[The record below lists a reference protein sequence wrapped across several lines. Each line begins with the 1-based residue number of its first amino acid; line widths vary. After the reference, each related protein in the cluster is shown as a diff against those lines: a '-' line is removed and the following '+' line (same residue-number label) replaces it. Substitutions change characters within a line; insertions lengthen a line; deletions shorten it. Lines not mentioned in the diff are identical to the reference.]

1 MSGSWRTRIAG
12 SLAAMLLVAGLAAAP
27 AAPAT
32 ISTNHTGTTSDG
44 GSWIADVPSPW
55 NGAVLLYSHG
65 FGPLVAADAPDPATK
80 QALLDRGYALVG
92 SSYDPAGSW
101 WALGS
106 ALRDQF
112 EALDA
117 LRALLPSKPREVIA
131 FGTSMGGLI
140 SALESERGHGR
151 IDGALT
157 TCGIVA
163 GAIDLGNYQL
173 DGEYAMAKLLAPAVP
188 IKLVRFANV
197 DEGLATGKQFD
208 AIAQQAQSTAE
219 GRARLALAMAFLNVP
234 TWAPGQSMPAP
245 GDYVAQE
252 QQQFDIQFSGAF
264 TTMDFIESG
273 RPSIEQA
280 AGGNPSWTVGVDFA
294 RQLARSPY
302 APQVR
307 ALYRQA
313 GLDLRS
319 DLRTLTAGANIRA
332 DVPAVRWLAQTSVPR
347 GRLQVPELD
356 LHTISDQLVPVQH
369 ENAYARTVW
378 GAGAGSRLRQAYVAR
393 QSHCNFTPAELVAG
407 VLAVQ
412 HRVESGRWNGV
423 ATPRSLQATATS
435 LGLGDAAFIAYR
447 PPPLT
452 GANGWFPSSP
462 WPWHGAVDSST
473 RASAAPPRAHTRARA
488 G

>member
-12 SLAAMLLVAGLAAAP
+12 SLAAMLVVAGLAAAP
-27 AAPAT
+27 AAPAI

-44 GSWIADVPSPW
+44 GSWLADVPSPW

-65 FGPLVAADAPDPATK
+65 FGPLQAADAPDPATK

-117 LRALLPSKPREVIA
+117 IRALLPSKPREVIA

-188 IKLVRFANV
+188 IKLVRFANA

-234 TWAPGQSMPAP
+234 TWAPGQAMPAP
-245 GDYVAQE
+245 TSPKSSSSSTSSSA
-252 QQQFDIQFSGAF
+252 
-264 TTMDFIESG
+264 
-273 RPSIEQA
+273 
-280 AGGNPSWTVGVDFA
+280 
-294 RQLARSPY
+294 ARSPRWTSSS
-302 APQVR
+302 R
-307 ALYRQA
+307 AGR
-313 GLDLRS
+313 RS
-319 DLRTLTAGANIRA
+319 SR
-332 DVPAVRWLAQTSVPR
+332 PR
-347 GRLQVPELD
+347 
-356 LHTISDQLVPVQH
+356 
-369 ENAYARTVW
+369 
-378 GAGAGSRLRQAYVAR
+378 
-393 QSHCNFTPAELVAG
+393 
-407 VLAVQ
+407 
-412 HRVESGRWNGV
+412 V
-423 ATPRSLQATATS
+423 ATPRGRWASTS
-435 LGLGDAAFIAYR
+435 R
-447 PPPLT
+447 V
-452 GANGWFPSSP
+452 SSP
-462 WPWHGAVDSST
+462 GHRMRLRYVLFTAKRDWT
-473 RASAAPPRAHTRARA
+473 SARTSEP
-488 G
+488 

>member
-1 MSGSWRTRIAG
+1 MWGVRRTRSVAT
-12 SLAAMLLVAGLAAAP
+12 LATMVLVAGLAGAPGAAP
-27 AAPAT
+27 AAT
-32 ISTNHTGTTSDG
+32 STNHSGTTSDG
-44 GSWIADVPSPW
+44 GSWVADVPSPW
-55 NGAVLLYSHG
+55 NGTVLLYSHG
-65 FGPLVAADAPDPATK
+65 FGPPQAADAPDPATK

-112 EALDA
+112 EALDGI
-117 LRALLPSKPREVIA
+117 RTVLPSKPRKVIA

-140 SALESERGHGR
+140 SALESEQGNGR
-151 IDGALT
+151 VDGALT

-163 GAIDLGNYQL
+163 GAIHLGNYQL
-173 DGEYAMAKLLAPAVP
+173 DGEYAIAKLLAPAVP
-188 IKLVRFANV
+188 IKLVRFANP

-208 AIAQQAQSTAE
+208 AIAEQAQGTPQ

-234 TWAPGQSMPAP
+234 TWAPGQAMPAP
-245 GDYVAQE
+245 DDYVAQE

-273 RPSIEQA
+273 RPWIEQA
-280 AGGNPSWTVGVDFA
+280 AGGNGSWTAGVDFA

-332 DVPAVRWLAQTSVPR
+332 DAPAVEWLARTSVPR

-356 LHTISDQLVPVQH
+356 LHTISDQLVPVQQ
-369 ENAYARTVW
+369 ESVYVRAVRS
-378 GAGAGSRLRQAYVAR
+378 AGAYGALRQAYVAR
-393 QSHCNFTPAELVAG
+393 QGHCNFTPAELVAG
-407 VLAVQ
+407 VLAIQ
-412 HRVESGRWNGV
+412 HRVETGRWSGV
-423 ATPRSLQATATS
+423 ATPRSLQATATG

-447 PPPLT
+447 PRPLT
-452 GANGWFPSSP
+452 GDNGPFPP
-462 WPWHGAVDSST
+462 AW
-473 RASAAPPRAHTRARA
+473 
-488 G
+488 

>member
-1 MSGSWRTRIAG
+1 
-12 SLAAMLLVAGLAAAP
+12 
-27 AAPAT
+27 
-32 ISTNHTGTTSDG
+32 
-44 GSWIADVPSPW
+44 
-55 NGAVLLYSHG
+55 VLLYSHG
-65 FGPLVAADAPDPATK
+65 FGPPQPADAPDPSTQ

-117 LRALLPSKPREVIA
+117 IRTVLPSKPRQVLA

-140 SALESERGHGR
+140 SALEGERGHGR

-173 DGEYAMAKLLAPAVP
+173 DGEYAMAKLLAPSVP
-188 IKLVRFANV
+188 IKLVHFA
-197 DEGLATGKQFD
+197 DPGEGLASGKQFD
-208 AIAQQAQSTAE
+208 AIAQQAQGTAQ

-245 GDYVAQE
+245 DDYAAQE

-264 TTMDFIESG
+264 TTMDFIEFG
-273 RPSIEQA
+273 RPWIEQA

-294 RQLARSPY
+294 RQLARSSY

-319 DLRTLTAGANIRA
+319 DLKTLTAGANIRA
-332 DVPAVRWLAQTSVPR
+332 DAPAVRWLAQ
-347 GRLQVPELD
+347 
-356 LHTISDQLVPVQH
+356 
-369 ENAYARTVW
+369 N
-378 GAGAGSRLRQAYVAR
+378 
-393 QSHCNFTPAELVAG
+393 AG
-407 VLAVQ
+407 VGMM
-412 HRVESGRWNGV
+412 S
-423 ATPRSLQATATS
+423 PRRR
-435 LGLGDAAFIAYR
+435 DFRR
-447 PPPLT
+447 PR
-452 GANGWFPSSP
+452 
-462 WPWHGAVDSST
+462 
-473 RASAAPPRAHTRARA
+473 RA
-488 G
+488 

>member
-1 MSGSWRTRIAG
+1 MWGVRRTRSVAT
-12 SLAAMLLVAGLAAAP
+12 LATMVLVAALAGAPGAAP
-27 AAPAT
+27 AAT
-32 ISTNHTGTTSDG
+32 STNHSGATSDG
-44 GSWIADVPSPW
+44 GSWVADVPSPW
-55 NGAVLLYSHG
+55 NGTVLLYSHG
-65 FGPLVAADAPDPATK
+65 FGPPQAADAPDPSTK

-112 EALDA
+112 EALDGI
-117 LRALLPSKPREVIA
+117 RTVLPSKPRKVIA

-140 SALESERGHGR
+140 SALESEQGNGR
-151 IDGALT
+151 VDGALT

-163 GAIDLGNYQL
+163 GAIHLGNYQL
-173 DGEYAMAKLLAPAVP
+173 DGEYAIAKLLAPALP
-188 IKLVRFANV
+188 IKLVRFANP

-208 AIAQQAQSTAE
+208 AIAQQAQGTPQ

-234 TWAPGQSMPAP
+234 TWAPGQAMPAA
-245 GDYVAQE
+245 DDFVAQE

-273 RPSIEQA
+273 RPWIEQA
-280 AGGNPSWTVGVDFA
+280 AGGNGSWTVGVDFA

-319 DLRTLTAGANIRA
+319 DLTTLTAGANIRA
-332 DVPAVRWLAQTSVPR
+332 DAPAVAWLARTSVPR

-356 LHTISDQLVPVQH
+356 LHTISDQLVPVQQ
-369 ENAYARTVW
+369 ESVYARVVRN
-378 GAGAGSRLRQAYVAR
+378 AGASGALRQAYVAR
-393 QSHCNFTPAELVAG
+393 QGHCNFTPAELVAG
-407 VLAVQ
+407 VLAIQ
-412 HRVESGRWNGV
+412 HRVETGRWSGV
-423 ATPRSLQATATS
+423 ATAPSLQATATG

-447 PPPLT
+447 PWPLT
-452 GANGWFPSSP
+452 GDNGPFPP
-462 WPWHGAVDSST
+462 AW
-473 RASAAPPRAHTRARA
+473 
-488 G
+488 

>member
-1 MSGSWRTRIAG
+1 MWEARRTRFAPL
-12 SLAAMLLVAGLAAAP
+12 LASMVLVAGLAAAP
-27 AAPAT
+27 TAPAAT
-32 ISTNHTGTTSDG
+32 SASHSGATSDG
-44 GSWIADVPSPW
+44 GSWVADVPAPW
-55 NGAVLLYSHG
+55 NGTLLLYSHG
-65 FGPLVAADAPDPATK
+65 FGPPQAADAPDASTK

-112 EALDA
+112 EALQA
-117 LRALLPSKPREVIA
+117 VRTVLPSKPREVLA

-140 SALESERGHGR
+140 SALESERGNGR
-151 IDGALT
+151 IDGSLT
-157 TCGIVA
+157 TCGLVA
-163 GAIDLGNYQL
+163 GAIHLNNYQL
-173 DGEYAMAKLLAPAVP
+173 DGEYAMAKLLAPAMP
-188 IKLVRFANV
+188 IKLVRFANP

-208 AIAQQAQSTAE
+208 AVAQQAQSTPE

-234 TWAPGQSMPAP
+234 TWAPGQPMPGAD
-245 GDYVAQE
+245 DYAAQE
-252 QQQFDIQFSGAF
+252 QQQFAIQFSGAF
-264 TTMDFIESG
+264 TTMDFVESG
-273 RPSIEQA
+273 RPWIEQA
-280 AGGNPSWTVGVDFA
+280 AGGNGSWTVGVDFA

-319 DLRTLTAGANIRA
+319 DLGTLTAGANIRA
-332 DVPAVRWLAQTSVPR
+332 DVPALRWLAQTSVPS

-356 LHTISDQLVPVQH
+356 LHTISDQLVPVQQ
-369 ENAYARTVW
+369 EGVYARTVSD
-378 GAGAGSRLRQAYVAR
+378 AGANRLLRQAYVAR

-407 VLAVQ
+407 VLAIQ

-447 PPPLT
+447 PWPLT
-452 GANGWFPSSP
+452 GDNGRFPWGP
-462 WPWHGAVDSST
+462 AQ
-473 RASAAPPRAHTRARA
+473 R
-488 G
+488 

>member
-1 MSGSWRTRIAG
+1 MWHARRTRFA
-12 SLAAMLLVAGLAAAP
+12 SLLASMVLVAALAAAP

-32 ISTNHTGTTSDG
+32 TSTNHSGTTSDG
-44 GSWIADVPSPW
+44 GSWVADVPSPW
-55 NGAVLLYSHG
+55 NGTVLLYSHG
-65 FGPLVAADAPDPATK
+65 FGPPQAADAPDPATK

-117 LRALLPSKPREVIA
+117 VRTILPSKPREVIA

-140 SALESERGHGR
+140 SALESEQGYGR

-157 TCGIVA
+157 TCGLVA
-163 GAIDLGNYQL
+163 GAIHLNNYQL
-173 DGEYAMAKLLAPAVP
+173 DGEYALAKLLAPAVP
-188 IKLVRFANV
+188 IKLVRFA
-197 DEGLATGKQFD
+197 DPGEGLATGKQFD
-208 AIAQQAQSTAE
+208 AIAQSAQSTPE
-219 GRARLALAMAFLNVP
+219 GRARLALAMAFMNVP
-234 TWAPGQSMPAP
+234 TWAPGQPMPAA
-245 GDYVAQE
+245 GDYAAQE

-273 RPSIEQA
+273 RPWIEQA
-280 AGGNPSWTVGVDFA
+280 AGGNGSWTQGVDFA

-319 DLRTLTAGANIRA
+319 DLGALTAGANIRA
-332 DVPAVRWLAQTSVPR
+332 DAPAIRWLAQTSVPS
-347 GRLQVPELD
+347 GRLQVPELN
-356 LHTISDQLVPVQH
+356 LHTTSDQLVPVQQ
-369 ENAYARTVW
+369 ESVYASTVR
-378 GAGAGSRLRQAYVAR
+378 GAGADRLLRQAYVAR
-393 QSHCNFTPAELVAG
+393 QGHCNFTPGELVAG
-407 VLAVQ
+407 VLAIQ
-412 HRVESGRWNGV
+412 RRVESGRWGGV

-435 LGLGDAAFIAYR
+435 LGLGDAAFVPFR
-447 PPPLT
+447 PWPLT
-452 GANGWFPSSP
+452 GDNHYSP
-462 WPWHGAVDSST
+462 RGHAPW
-473 RASAAPPRAHTRARA
+473 
-488 G
+488 